1 MATPDPDL
9 IGLGDFYVDPSD
21 IAVDLSNSRKFSVVQ
36 QLGRQVAFGPA
47 GGRWLDVDDVQG
59 GFVGAEGGRKPI
71 WNPTTQKGDMAVRE
85 WAVVIPLP
93 KRLVRFNPQGAVER
107 IRARIPEAYARAFDD
122 LAFTGAGVGG
132 QSNLN
137 TAVTQTVSLGAN
149 AQADGG
155 LWSDFND
162 GLEVLLKAT
171 GGPRR
176 LTGTVLDAILEPVIN
191 RSTDTTGQPVWASQ
205 PVGPSTAEAIQVGR
219 LINRPA
225 RLAESIATGS
235 GATKVVGYMGDWER
249 LLWGQI
255 GAMEFFVSQEGTYVD
270 DDGTTHSAVQE
281 NLILFRAE
289 ALLGIHV
296 ADEDAFVKVL
306 AGSTSAA
313 S

>member
-9 IGLGDFYVDPSD
+9 IGTADFYFDKSD
-21 IAVDLSNSRKFSVVQ
+21 ISLDLSNTRKFSFVQ
-36 QLGRQVAFGPA
+36 QLGRRVEFGLA
-47 GGRWLDVDDVQG
+47 GGRWLNVDDVQG
-59 GFVGAEGGRKPI
+59 GFVGAESGKKPI

-107 IRARIPEAYARAFDD
+107 IRERIPEAYARAFDD
-122 LAFTGAGVGG
+122 LATTGAGVGG
-132 QSNLN
+132 QSNLSQ
-137 TAVTQTVSLGAN
+137 VTQTVSLGTTSQVN
-149 AQADGG
+149 GG
-155 LWSDFND
+155 LWSDFNN
-162 GLEVLLKAT
+162 GLETLLKAS

-176 LTGTVLDAILEPVIN
+176 LSGTVLDSILEPVIN
-191 RSTDTTGQPVWASQ
+191 RQVDTTGQPVWIGE
-205 PVGPSTAEAIQVGR
+205 PVGPDTAEAVRAGR

-225 RLAESIATGS
+225 RLVEQLATGT
-235 GATKVVGYMGDWER
+235 GATKVVGYMGDWSR

-255 GAMEFFVSQEGTYVD
+255 GPMEFFVSQEGTYVD

-289 ALLGIHV
+289 ALLGVHV
-296 ADEDAFVKVL
+296 PDPAAFVKVL
-306 AGSTSAA
+306 AGTTSAA

>member
-9 IGLGDFYVDPSD
+9 ITTGDFYLDPSD
-21 IAVDLSNSRKFSVVQ
+21 ISVDLSNSRKFSVVQ
-36 QLGRQVAFGPA
+36 QLGRQVSFGPA

-71 WNPTTQKGDMAVRE
+71 WNPTTQKGNMAVRE

-93 KRLVRFNPQGAVER
+93 KRLVRFNPQGAIER

-149 AQADGG
+149 TVAEGG
-155 LWSDFND
+155 LWADFND

-171 GGPRR
+171 GGPRK
-176 LTGTVLDAILEPVIN
+176 LTGSVLDSILEPVIN
-191 RSTDTTGQPVWASQ
+191 RHVDLNGQPVWTGV
-205 PVGPSTAEAIQVGR
+205 PVGPDTAEAIQVGR

-225 RLAESIATGS
+225 RLADSIATGTGS
-235 GATKVVGYMGDWER
+235 TKVVGYMGDWNR

-255 GAMEFFVSQEGTYVD
+255 GGMEFFVSQEGTYVD

-289 ALLGIHV
+289 ALLGIQV

-306 AGSTSAA
+306 AGTTSAA